1 MSADALNCSETRMN
15 AGLIM
20 KSDFDGELLDSLDEP
35 TGVSVDDVLDLSA
48 FGVTSATDIAVG

>member
-1 MSADALNCSETRMN
+1 MN